1 MNNEQIFSEM
11 PVPRAVAT
19 MAIPTIIGQLVVLV
33 YNLADI
39 FFIGRT
45 GNPYIVAGAFLISCF

>member
-33 YNLADI
+33 YNLADT

-45 GNPYIVAGAFLISCF
+45 GNPYIVAGASLISCF